1 MRIFLNKWARS
12 VYRFM
17 KAREFQVGWI
27 KRSTQT
33 HHNEIS
39 ENQEKRKNSQKQ
51 PNRGTSSG
59 LDYVLPLQGCR
70 FHPWLGDQGT
80 KIWQAM
86 RHTPPK
92 QGPPKEKNIKCKN

>member
-1 MRIFLNKWARS
+1 MGIFLNKWARS

-39 ENQEKRKNSQKQ
+39 ENQGKEKKFSKAAKQ
-51 PNRGTSSG
+51 GDFQWFRLCASTAGMQVSS
-59 LDYVLPLQGCR
+59 LVR
-70 FHPWLGDQGT
+70 WLG
-80 KIWQAM
+80 
-86 RHTPPK
+86 
-92 QGPPKEKNIKCKN
+92 N